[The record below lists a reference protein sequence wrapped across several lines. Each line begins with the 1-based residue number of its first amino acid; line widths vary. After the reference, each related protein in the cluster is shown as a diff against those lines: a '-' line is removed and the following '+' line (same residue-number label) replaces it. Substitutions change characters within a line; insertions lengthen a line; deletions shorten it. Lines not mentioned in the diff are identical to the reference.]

1 MSDSSNGA
9 SSSGLALK
17 PGWDIQA
24 TLRLFQECCNQSP
37 VPMLLGDLKS
47 GSLHFCNKAGAALFE
62 LNPDSISGNTFEQI
76 PLIRDSLLQETSWQT
91 FTRQPGNGFREEIS
105 LKTSDALTRW
115 FIISARLAGF
125 ENQPGLIILFAEE
138 ITQTK
143 NNLEAID
150 ERNLLRTLIDNI
162 PDSIYVKDQ
171 EGRKLITNQI
181 DLNYMQ
187 RDSAE
192 SVLGKTDLEIFG
204 EALGRKPYEDD
215 MAIIH
220 SGEALINKEESFTD
234 RNGQPICLL
243 TSKVPI
249 FNEQKEV
256 VGLMGIGRDIS
267 RFKQVEE
274 LLRKSHDRFE
284 HVTRATFDAIWEWD
298 LEGDYVYRSEVFYTL
313 FGYNFEKDRI
323 AWKEWYDFIHPE
335 DQKMVAD
342 NFEQFLSCDLLIWS
356 DQYRF
361 RKSDGSY
368 AMVQN
373 KCIKIHNADGKLVRL
388 AGALQD
394 ITSQKKEEVQLR
406 LMESAVE
413 RSTEAIIITEAGKT
427 GPDQPRIVYVNEA
440 LTKLTGYTREE
451 MIGRTPR
458 MFQGPGTDRFQLKK
472 IRESRSKWQPCEAEL
487 LNYNKKGEE
496 YWIHLS
502 ISPIK
507 DRSGNYTHWIS
518 VERDITAKKRAEQER
533 QVFYEIIDGI
543 NRFSLE
549 QSLHLA
555 LEKIGRYLQL
565 GYGEAWMLNYDKLRM
580 TCKCR
585 WQESERFNQFFDS
598 EKNGTVIKGHSLKGK
613 AWERK
618 SILCWNNL
626 QEESFS
632 RKEQALKCGLK
643 SAIAI
648 PILYNGEVI
657 AIFSFYCDRPLSE
670 KQIRSELLQ
679 RISAQLGAGMDKK
692 RTEEELNNF
701 FMLSADMLCVA
712 GMDGLFKKVNPAF
725 STVLGYSE
733 EELLS
738 QPFFHFVHPDDIA
751 ETNKKIQSLAS
762 GEPLWFFE
770 NRFITKT
777 GEFRWLEWT
786 GTPVPEDNL
795 LFAIAKDITQKKK
808 LEQERKQLLE
818 SISDN
823 FYALDRQFRFTYL
836 NKSASELL
844 SDENNS
850 LILKNIWEA
859 FPVLKDSEFYN
870 HALRAVEK
878 QEAQHFEYYSPVFEC
893 WFEQNFYPTED
904 GLSVFFRS
912 IQERKLAETRMHE
925 MNTELERKA
934 GELERINTELERFA
948 YVASHDLQEPLRM
961 INGFLQLLQK
971 KYGEQLDADGQQ
983 YIHFATDGAS
993 RMKVLIHDLLQ
1004 YSRAGGQINEQE
1016 TVPLN
1021 AVVSDVTLL
1030 LRAAIAEKKAVIHCD
1045 NLPVIHASRTA
1056 MQQLFQN
1063 LIGNSLKYQNP
1074 GNPPEINITA
1084 EQKNQ
1089 QWIICVADNGMGVP
1103 EEYRE
1108 EIFEVFQR
1116 LHSRQKFSG
1125 TGIGLSICKKII
1137 EKLHGTIWM
1146 EPNHPN
1152 GSRFLFS
1159 LPVTP

>member
-1 MSDSSNGA
+1 MSDSLSGTF
-9 SSSGLALK
+9 SSGLFGK
-17 PGWDIQA
+17 SGWDIQA
-24 TLRLFQECCNQSP
+24 TLRLFQECCNRSP
-37 VPMLLGDLKS
+37 APMILTDLDS
-47 GSLHFCNKAGAALFE
+47 GTLHFCNKAGEALFE
-62 LNPDSISGNTFEQI
+62 LNPDSLSTTCFQQLPI
-76 PLIRDSLLQETSWQT
+76 IRDSLLQQASWES
-91 FTRQPGNGFREEIS
+91 FIRQPGNGFREEIS
-105 LKTSDALTRW
+105 IKTGDQPTRW
-115 FIISARLAGF
+115 FIVSAQSAGF
-125 ENQPGLIILFAEE
+125 ENQPRLTILFVEE

-143 NNLEAID
+143 TSLEAID

-204 EALGRKPYEDD
+204 EAQGRKPFEDD

-234 RNGQPICLL
+234 RNGQSVCLL

-249 FNEQKEV
+249 FNDQHEV

-267 RFKQVEE
+267 RFKLVED
-274 LLRKSHDRFE
+274 LLRKSNDRFE

-298 LEGDYVYRSEVFYTL
+298 MEGDYVYRSEVFYTL
-313 FGYNFEKDRI
+313 FGYDFEKDRI
-323 AWKEWYDFIHPE
+323 DWKEWYSFIHPD
-335 DQKMVAD
+335 DQKIVAD
-342 NFEQFLSCDLLIWS
+342 NFERFLATDLLIWS

-361 RKSDGSY
+361 RKADGSY

-373 KCIKIHNADGKLVRL
+373 KCIKIHNAEGKLIRL

-394 ITSQKKEEVQLR
+394 ITSQKKEEEQLR

-427 GPDQPRIVYVNEA
+427 GPDQPKIVYINEA
-440 LTKLTGYTREE
+440 LSQLTGYTREE

-472 IRESRSKWQPCEAEL
+472 IREARAKWQPCEAEL
-487 LNYNKKGEE
+487 LNYNKQGEE

-507 DRSGNYTHWIS
+507 DRAGNYTHWIS

-543 NRFSLE
+543 NRFGLE
-549 QSLHLA
+549 QSLQLA

-585 WQESERFNQFFDS
+585 WQVSERTNLFFDR
-598 EKNGTVIKGHSLKGK
+598 EKDGTILKGHSLKGK

-643 SAIAI
+643 SAVAI
-648 PILYNGEVI
+648 PVLYNGEVI
-657 AIFSFYCDRPLSE
+657 AIFSFFSEYPLTE
-670 KQIRSELLQ
+670 QQIRNDLLQ
-679 RISAQLGAGMDKK
+679 RISTQLGAGIDKK

-712 GMDGLFKKVNPAF
+712 GMDGQFKKVNPAF

-738 QPFFHFVHPDDIA
+738 KPFFHFVHPDDFA
-751 ETNKKIQSLAS
+751 ETTTKIQSLAS

-770 NRFITKT
+770 NRFITKS

-836 NKSASELL
+836 NKSANELL
-844 SDENNS
+844 SDETHS
-850 LILKNIWEA
+850 LLMKNIWET
-859 FPVLKDSEFYN
+859 FPVLKNSEFYT
-870 HALRAVEK
+870 HALDAVEK

-925 MNTELERKA
+925 TNAELERKA

-948 YVASHDLQEPLRM
+948 YVASHDLQEPLSM
-961 INGFLQLLQK
+961 FNGFLQLLQK
-971 KYGEQLDADGQQ
+971 KYSDQLDADGQQ

-1016 TVPLN
+1016 TVPLE

-1030 LRAAIAEKKAVIHCD
+1030 LRAAIAEKKAVIQCGQ
-1045 NLPVIHASRTA
+1045 LPVIHASRTA

-1074 GNPPEINITA
+1074 ETPPQIEITA
-1084 EQKNQ
+1084 EQKDQ
-1089 QWIICVADNGMGVP
+1089 QWIICVADNGMGIP

-1137 EKLHGTIWM
+1137 EKLHGKIWM
-1146 EPNHPN
+1146 EPNHPA

-1159 LPVTP
+1159 LPITQ